1 MDSFPVLLA
10 FYVRILYDSSKID
23 KGCIIMTKL
32 VAATNNKGK
41 IKEIKAILGGLGF
54 EVVSQSELGLD
65 LDVEETGT
73 TFTENAL
80 LKARAAAQA
89 SGIPAIADDSGLCVD
104 ALGGAPGVYSARYA
118 GEGATDAMLIEKL
131 LKNMEGIEKEK
142 RGARFVSAVAFV
154 TPQGEEFTALGEA
167 EGRITEA
174 PFGDGGFGYDPIFY
188 STELD
193 KTYAQMSAQEKNS
206 ISHRYRALM
215 ALKDI
220 LEKNYKK

>member
-1 MDSFPVLLA
+1 
-10 FYVRILYDSSKID
+10 
-23 KGCIIMTKL
+23 MTKL

-154 TPQGEEFTALGEA
+154 TPQGEEFTALG
-167 EGRITEA
+167 
-174 PFGDGGFGYDPIFY
+174 
-188 STELD
+188 
-193 KTYAQMSAQEKNS
+193 
-206 ISHRYRALM
+206 
-215 ALKDI
+215 
-220 LEKNYKK
+220 

>member
-1 MDSFPVLLA
+1 
-10 FYVRILYDSSKID
+10 
-23 KGCIIMTKL
+23 MTKL

-131 LKNMEGIEKEK
+131 LKNMEGVEKEK
-142 RGARFVSAVAFV
+142 RGCEVRER
-154 TPQGEEFTALGEA
+154 GRLCDTA
-167 EGRITEA
+167 GRGI
-174 PFGDGGFGYDPIFY
+174 
-188 STELD
+188 
-193 KTYAQMSAQEKNS
+193 
-206 ISHRYRALM
+206 YRAWRGGRPYHRG
-215 ALKDI
+215 AVW
-220 LEKNYKK
+220 

>member
-1 MDSFPVLLA
+1 
-10 FYVRILYDSSKID
+10 
-23 KGCIIMTKL
+23 MTKL

-54 EVVSQSELGLD
+54 ETVSQGELGLN

-89 SGIPAIADDSGLCVD
+89 AGIPAIADDSGLCVD
-104 ALGGAPGVYSARYA
+104 ALSGAPGVYSARYA

-131 LKNMEGIEKEK
+131 LNNMEGVDKEK
-142 RGARFVSAVAFV
+142 RGAKFVSAVAFV
-154 TPQGEEFTALGEA
+154 TPQGEEFIALGEA
-167 EGRITEA
+167 EGSITDA
-174 PFGDGGFGYDPIFY
+174 PFGEGGFGYDPIFY
-188 STELD
+188 STELG

-215 ALKDI
+215 ELKDV

>member
-1 MDSFPVLLA
+1 M
-10 FYVRILYDSSKID
+10 
-23 KGCIIMTKL
+23 
-32 VAATNNKGK
+32 
-41 IKEIKAILGGLGF
+41 
-54 EVVSQSELGLD
+54 
-65 LDVEETGT
+65 
-73 TFTENAL
+73 
-80 LKARAAAQA
+80 
-89 SGIPAIADDSGLCVD
+89 D

-131 LKNMEGIEKEK
+131 LKNMERIEKEK

-193 KTYAQMSAQEKNS
+193 KTYAQMSAQEKKQ
-206 ISHRYRALM
+206 HQPPLPGAYGGE
-215 ALKDI
+215 DI
-220 LEKNYKK
+220 LEKNYKNDVAVAGRANILRVCLP

>member
-1 MDSFPVLLA
+1 
-10 FYVRILYDSSKID
+10 
-23 KGCIIMTKL
+23 MTKL

-54 EVVSQSELGLD
+54 ETVSQGELGLN

-89 SGIPAIADDSGLCVD
+89 AGIPAIADDSGLCVD
-104 ALGGAPGVYSARYA
+104 ALSGAPGVYSARYA

-131 LKNMEGIEKEK
+131 LNNMEGVDKEK
-142 RGARFVSAVAFV
+142 RGAKFVSAVAFV
-154 TPQGEEFTALGEA
+154 TPQGEEFIALGEA
-167 EGRITEA
+167 EGCITDA
-174 PFGDGGFGYDPIFY
+174 PLGEGGFGYDPIFY
-188 STELD
+188 STELG

-215 ALKDI
+215 ALKDV